1 MKRSKRK
8 ATQKRAQTQPAQP
21 QNSRKMTRRDLM
33 GWAKFGALGGAVFL
47 GGGYY
52 FVSQVMA
59 GIAESDLT
67 KVGNG
72 IPTIVQVHDPSCP
85 TCRALQSETRKAL
98 KHFEDGQ
105 IQYLVAHLNQEDG
118 RAFAGQHG
126 AGRMTLLLLDGQGRV
141 RDRVQGRTPERMLIP
156 IFERHLRASGAPS
169 G

>member
-1 MKRSKRK
+1 M
-8 ATQKRAQTQPAQP
+8 
-21 QNSRKMTRRDLM
+21 
-33 GWAKFGALGGAVFL
+33 
-47 GGGYY
+47 
-52 FVSQVMA
+52 
-59 GIAESDLT
+59 
-67 KVGNG
+67 
-72 IPTIVQVHDPSCP
+72 QVHDPSCP
-85 TCRALQSETRKAL
+85 TCRALQSEARKAL